1 MLSSSFSTLSIDK
14 ATGPRVSSSPA
25 RASVRL
31 LSTRG
36 SFSVQWR
43 SQMSSSSIR
52 LESARKVFDEIT
64 QEKVSD
70 WNVMVSGYWR
80 CGNKDEACKLFD
92 MMFESETNVVSWT
105 VMITGLAKLKDLERA
120 RWCFDQM
127 EEALRLFN
135 DMLRLGVRPNE
146 TTRVLLVV
154 IFPWLIHW

>member
-1 MLSSSFSTLSIDK
+1 M
-14 ATGPRVSSSPA
+14 
-25 RASVRL
+25 
-31 LSTRG
+31 
-36 SFSVQWR
+36 
-43 SQMSSSSIR
+43 
-52 LESARKVFDEIT
+52 FDEIT

-127 EEALRLFN
+127 GEKS
-135 DMLRLGVRPNE
+135 
-146 TTRVLLVV
+146 VV
-154 IFPWLIHW
+154 S